1 MANVRMAQTVAKNIN
16 PSWPKPV
23 KYFGGGVNGRV
34 YQTNDGRLMKFIYGN
49 APQEYTSLHKLQG
62 SFTVPRFKKGDGH
75 VVNLNQPQA
84 VGLKTMMFPNAN
96 LSNKLTVF
104 VMGRV
109 GNSSAMTLYQYVKK
123 YPGAHTA
130 NIQRRV
136 EYLIKE
142 MALRGVSHGDLHANN
157 IIVNVSPTG
166 RITSMW
172 AIDFGRSRNM
182 APGKTERSTFGKLL
196 YSGVVP
202 TGSMVPPYIAG
213 QVPYY
218 NRSRA
223 DVHMMNVSYGKRLS
237 PGWER
242 RVANMRKEILNEMK
256 QYKSPRKTTS
266 PRKTKSLSLG
276 KRRTPSPARP
286 KSAPGRIATPQK
298 SRKRS
303 PTFRPRASR
312 MARAEFG

>member
-1 MANVRMAQTVAKNIN
+1 MANVRMAQAVAHAVAEQLN

-34 YQTNDGRLMKFIYGN
+34 YETNDGRLMKFIYGN
-49 APQEYTSLHKLQG
+49 APQEYTSLRKLQG
-62 SFTVPRFKKGDGH
+62 TFTVPRFKNGDGH
-75 VVNLNQPQA
+75 VVNLNQKQA
-84 VGLKTMMFPNAN
+84 VGLKKKMFPSAN

-123 YPGAHTA
+123 YPRANTA

-136 EYLIKE
+136 EHLVKE

-157 IIVNVSPTG
+157 IIVTASPTG
-166 RITSMW
+166 RITGMW
-172 AIDFGRSRNM
+172 AIDFGRSRTM
-182 APGKTERSTFGKLL
+182 APGKTERSTFGKLRYNGL
-196 YSGVVP
+196 VN
-202 TGSMVPPYIAG
+202 TGSIVPPYISG

-242 RVANMRKEILNEMK
+242 RVANMRKEVLNEMK

-266 PRKTKSLSLG
+266 PRKTKSLSLA

-286 KSAPGRIATPQK
+286 RSAPARIATPQK
-298 SRKRS
+298 GLKVSLKRKRS
-303 PTFRPRASR
+303 VA
-312 MARAEFG
+312 

>member
-1 MANVRMAQTVAKNIN
+1 MANVRMAQKVAQYLN

-34 YQTNDGRLMKFIYGN
+34 YQTNDGRLMKFIYDN
-49 APQEYTSLHKLQG
+49 APQEYTSLRKLQG
-62 SFTVPRFKKGDGH
+62 TFTVPRFKKGDGT
-75 VVNLNQPQA
+75 VMNLDQPQA
-84 VGLKTMMFPNAN
+84 VGLKTMMFPNAR

-109 GNSSAMTLYQYVKK
+109 GNSSAMTLYQYVKTH
-123 YPGAHTA
+123 PEANTA

-166 RITSMW
+166 RITGMW
-172 AIDFGRSRNM
+172 AIDFGRSRKM
-182 APGKTERSTFGKLL
+182 SPGKTERETFGKLKYNRL
-196 YSGVVP
+196 VK
-202 TGSMVPPYIAG
+202 TGSIFPPYIAG
-213 QVPYY
+213 NVPFR

-223 DVHMMNVSYGKRLS
+223 NVHMMNVSYGKRLS

-242 RVANMRKEILNEMK
+242 EVANMRKEILNEMK
-256 QYKSPRKTTS
+256 QYNTSRK
-266 PRKTKSLSLG
+266 
-276 KRRTPSPARP
+276 PSSARAQ
-286 KSAPGRIATPQK
+286 SAPGRLESTNKNLKVNRPSSRITTPRTGPSALISLK
-298 SRKRS
+298 RKRS
-303 PTFRPRASR
+303 
-312 MARAEFG
+312 